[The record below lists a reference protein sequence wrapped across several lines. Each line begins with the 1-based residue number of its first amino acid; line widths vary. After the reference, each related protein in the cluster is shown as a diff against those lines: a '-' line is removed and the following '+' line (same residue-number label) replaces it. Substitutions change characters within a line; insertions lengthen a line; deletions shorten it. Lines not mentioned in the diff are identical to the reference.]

1 MAVKIEKMRMRA
13 SRAEN
18 SKTGLYQDAIYAN
31 FTEAQESPQEICG
44 ENQRNGR
51 DIREF
56 FTCL

>member
-1 MAVKIEKMRMRA
+1 MRA

-18 SKTGLYQDAIYAN
+18 SKAGLYQDAIYAN

-51 DIREF
+51 IFENF
-56 FTCL
+56 SPV